1 MKMRML
7 LACSAV
13 IAVAC
18 GPARDASVTSSVKA
32 KLAADDTVKAYTI
45 DVDTTNGVVTLTGT
59 VATAAEET
67 QALEI
72 ARTTEGVT
80 EVQDQIDVVPS
91 QASNTAGSVIGDI
104 ETAAGDAG
112 VTAAVK
118 AKLLAD
124 DQVGGLRIDVDTDA
138 GVVTLT
144 GTVRSA
150 DERTRALDIARQVE
164 GVRDVSD
171 RLTVRSE

>member
-1 MKMRML
+1 ML

-13 IAVAC
+13 VAIAC
-18 GPARDASVTSSVKA
+18 GPARDANVTSSVKA
-32 KLAADDTVKAYTI
+32 KLAADDTVKAYNI
-45 DVDTTNGVVTLTGT
+45 DVDTKNGVVTLTGT
-59 VATAAEET
+59 VGTAAEET
-67 QALEI
+67 QALDI

-80 EVQDQIDVVPS
+80 EVQDQIEIAPS
-91 QASNTAGSVIGDI
+91 QASNTVGSIVGDI

-124 DQVGGLRIDVDTDA
+124 DHVGGLRIDVDTDA
-138 GVVTLT
+138 GVVTLS

-150 DERTRALDIARQVE
+150 DERSRAVEIARQVE